1 MIILRIGSVLGEK
14 FKILEIG
21 PCAGSDRVGG
31 RGLNLIF
38 SLWCAAGEKDVQ
50 IVVGVHPCPNNTG
63 CNDIIVQYWCTIKH
77 F

>member
-31 RGLNLIF
+31 RGLKNLIKLMNYIQYVATQYTK
-38 SLWCAAGEKDVQ
+38 SAVLVNNGSCASVPWFCC
-50 IVVGVHPCPNNTG
+50 VS
-63 CNDIIVQYWCTIKH
+63 
-77 F
+77 